1 MQRVTRLPFTTVS
14 LQATACWPDVLT
26 MSLGKSRV
34 SMHIGPI
41 NGVDSC
47 RMTKQRVGFGAM
59 ASNTITEGC
68 FGIPTFEQFMD
79 NRSPIDRDIALIS
92 RSDAVPTILEVVA
105 RTTGMRFTAVAR
117 VTDTQWVACAVYDRI
132 EFGLKPGGELVLE
145 STICNEIRG
154 HHQPVLFGSASE
166 HALFSNHPTPKLYG
180 FESYISIPIFLSDES
195 FFGTL
200 CAIDPAP
207 AKLDDPELLKT
218 LQLFTQLIAAQYET
232 EQRRDAAELALV
244 DAQSTAR
251 LRDQFV
257 AVLGHDLR
265 NPVQSISMGAD
276 MLERDLPDGRE
287 RRVAKHIQRS
297 CQRMSE
303 LINNVMDF
311 ARGRLGEGIS
321 VSLERSH
328 DLAGD
333 LEHVVSEIQRVHP
346 DRKIE
351 VTMSLDR
358 TFRCDRRRIAQ
369 LLGNLLSNAVT
380 HGSDKAPVRVFM
392 TSTES
397 AFELAVENAGKPI
410 EGDKIERFFQP
421 FTRGTS
427 ASPRPGL
434 GLGLYI
440 AAEIA
445 KAHGGT
451 LQAASDASA
460 TRFAFHMPLDCDETS
475 QPGLTNAGA

>member
-1 MQRVTRLPFTTVS
+1 
-14 LQATACWPDVLT
+14 
-26 MSLGKSRV
+26 
-34 SMHIGPI
+34 
-41 NGVDSC
+41 
-47 RMTKQRVGFGAM
+47 
-59 ASNTITEGC
+59 
-68 FGIPTFEQFMD
+68 MD
-79 NRSPIDRDIALIS
+79 NRSAIDRDIALIS
-92 RSDAVPTILEVVA
+92 RSNAVPTILEVVA

-117 VTDTQWVACAVYDRI
+117 VTDTKWTACAVYDRI

-145 STICNEIRG
+145 STICNEIRE
-154 HHQPVLFGSASE
+154 HHQPVIFGHASE
-166 HALFSNHPTPKLYG
+166 HVVFSSHPTPKLYG

-218 LQLFTQLIAAQYET
+218 LQLFTKLIAAQYEA
-232 EQRRDAAELALV
+232 EKRSDAVEVALS
-244 DAQSTAR
+244 DALSTAR

-265 NPVQSISMGAD
+265 NPVQSISLGAD
-276 MLERDLPDGRE
+276 MLERDLPEGRE
-287 RRVAKHIQRS
+287 RRIAKHIQRS
-297 CQRMSE
+297 CQRMTE

-311 ARGRLGEGIS
+311 ARGKLGEGIAAS
-321 VSLERSH
+321 MEQSH

-333 LEHVVSEIQRVHP
+333 LEHVVSEIQRAHP
-346 DRKIE
+346 DREIE
-351 VTMSLDR
+351 VTTSLQHA
-358 TFRCDRRRIAQ
+358 FACDRRRVGQ
-369 LLGNLLSNAVT
+369 LLGNLLSNAIA
-380 HGSDKAPVRVFM
+380 HGSNKAPVRVFM
-392 TSTES
+392 ISNETD
-397 AFELAVENAGKPI
+397 FELAVENAGKPI
-410 EGDKIERFFQP
+410 EAGTIERLFQP

-451 LQAASDASA
+451 LQAISNASV
-460 TRFAFHMPLDCDETS
+460 TRFVFRMPLDGNAVSQIQSSTS
-475 QPGLTNAGA
+475 IDA